1 MTISPAHLIS
11 TRGLGPALAGHRRAS
26 MVPLAL
32 ATAMAMALGVWAPQ
46 ALAAEAVN
54 PPAQAG
60 RASKKPTPVKPTEP
74 PPPRWWNVP
83 LSDRLNTGLD
93 NMGKGMQTPLS
104 DRLNRGLDNV
114 FAGMSL
120 LFKAPKGQ
128 DLAWWEK
135 PLADQLN
142 ARIDRVQNTIANLT
156 VRDVRMAA
164 RQLGLDGPN
173 IWPDRVL
180 APPDAEVDPEAPLT
194 LLQAWQSARVN
205 DPGLRAAR
213 AALAGSRESVPQA
226 RAQLLPHVQLG
237 VSRTANDLTRDGQNA
252 LQQRLTIFDRYPSS
266 NESLQ
271 LRQPLLRAQ
280 QVVGVKVAQA
290 VQREAEAVFTG
301 EEQSFSVR
309 VVTSYM
315 DILLAQDTIRLF
327 EAQREFLQS
336 ALTAAQ
342 RGLVAG
348 VGTRTDIDAAQA
360 RLDLNKAQLL
370 QARQQLDFTRR
381 QLQSWVNRPFG
392 TVVGVDGLRLKRT
405 PLAEEPL
412 TDWLRRAESGS
423 PEVRKLQ
430 AQRDAMAQELN
441 KARAGHLPT
450 VDFVA
455 QIQRSR
461 SENTISPQSSFQN
474 RSVGIQVNVPLY
486 SGGFVNSVTRQVSA
500 ELERLDE
507 ALQAA
512 RLDVGVRVHREYRA
526 VVEGL
531 ARVEALEAAVRSAE
545 MALDSA
551 RKSVT
556 AGVRTQVDVFNAD
569 HQLWQARRDLSESR
583 YAMLAALVRLQALA
597 GESDET
603 LIARINAV
611 LKL

>member
-1 MTISPAHLIS
+1 MRMSPYSPTAP
-11 TRGLGPALAGHRRAS
+11 RGLHPAMAMPLRALLS
-26 MVPLAL
+26 GLVLAL
-32 ATAMAMALGVWAPQ
+32 ASTASI
-46 ALAAEAVN
+46 AAVADEPAS
-54 PPAQAG
+54 PPAEGAQA
-60 RASKKPTPVKPTEP
+60 SEKPTAAKAEP
-74 PPPRWWNVP
+74 APRWWNVP
-83 LSDRLNTGLD
+83 LADRLNLGLD
-93 NMGKGMQTPLS
+93 NLGKGMQTPLS
-104 DRLNRGLDNV
+104 DRLNRGLDHIFSGV
-114 FAGMSL
+114 SL

-128 DLAWWEK
+128 NLAWWEK
-135 PLADQLN
+135 PLADHLN
-142 ARIDRVQNTIANLT
+142 ARIDRMQTTIANLT

-180 APPDAEVDPEAPLT
+180 APPDATVNPDAPLT

-213 AALAGSRESVPQA
+213 AALAGARERVPQA
-226 RAQLLPHVQLG
+226 RAQLLPQMQLG
-237 VSRTANDLTRDGQNA
+237 ITRSANDLTRDGLNA
-252 LQQRLTIFDRYPSS
+252 LQQPLTIFDRYPSS

-271 LRQPLLRAQ
+271 LRQPFFRAQ
-280 QVVGVKVAQA
+280 QVVGVKQAQA
-290 VQREAEAVFTG
+290 VQREAEAVFAG

-315 DILLAQDTIRLF
+315 EILLAQDTIGLF
-327 EAQREFLQS
+327 EAQREFLLS

-342 RGLVAG
+342 RGLLAG

-381 QLQSWVNRPFG
+381 QLQSWVSRPFG
-392 TVVGVDGLRLKRT
+392 TLVGVDGAQLKRT
-405 PLAEEPL
+405 ALAEEPL
-412 TDWLRRAESGS
+412 SEWLRRSENGA
-423 PEVRKLQ
+423 PEVRRLQ

-450 VDFVA
+450 VDLVA
-455 QIQRSR
+455 QVQRSR

-474 RSVGIQVNVPLY
+474 RSVGIQVNVPIY
-486 SGGFVNSVTRQVSA
+486 SGGFVNSVTRQASA

-507 ALQAA
+507 SLQAM
-512 RLDVGVRVHREYRA
+512 RLDIGVRVHREYRG
-526 VVEGL
+526 VVEGI

-545 MALDSA
+545 VALDSA

-556 AGVRTQVDVFNAD
+556 AGVRTQVDVLNAD
-569 HQLWQARRDLSESR
+569 QQLWQARRDLSESR
-583 YAMLAALVRLQALA
+583 YGMLAALVRLRALA